1 MRVSPAF
8 ALLLAANTAAA
19 QMANRAATS
28 TDITAKDLRVRLFLL
43 ADDSMGGREPG
54 SIGNFKAAEYI
65 ASEFKRLGLKPG
77 GEGGTY
83 FQQVPFVREQLDDQ
97 ATLEGNGVKML
108 AGRDFIPATWIPS
121 RSGPLAGA
129 GTIYGGNAADSTTW
143 IDSSTAAGHLVV
155 LDLRPGP
162 KGR

>member
-1 MRVSPAF
+1 
-8 ALLLAANTAAA
+8 
-19 QMANRAATS
+19 
-28 TDITAKDLRVRLFLL
+28 
-43 ADDSMGGREPG
+43 
-54 SIGNFKAAEYI
+54 FKAAEYI

-108 AGRDFIPATWIPS
+108 AGRDFIPATWVPS

-129 GTIYGGNAADSTTW
+129 GTLYGGNAADSTTW

-162 KGR
+162 KGREYVKTGVAARSARWQGAAALAFAELDLLDPGVRQMVTDGRVVVDAPAEAS